1 MSINIIGSNDKSL
14 KLITENIIPNKI
26 NKIIL
31 EYDLLINKYNNQINT
46 TIINKSK
53 YTHLISQLIKLF
65 NFDDI
70 ESLIIYI
77 NNINNTN
84 NLEKLI
90 WNFIDQFNLYSKLN
104 DCLFKIFD
112 KLILLKIINKNE
124 LIELNNNYS
133 LTLKFIYQ
141 KLKQIE
147 NNNINNPLNIIN
159 QQLEKLDLEL
169 KKLNYIR
176 IKKFKHLLIFNNTIY
191 NDNFMNNLILSINNN
206 IYIYKIIK
214 SNILNIDNIINIIIE
229 NLYKIYIN
237 I

>member
-159 QQLEKLDLEL
+159 QQLKKLDLEL